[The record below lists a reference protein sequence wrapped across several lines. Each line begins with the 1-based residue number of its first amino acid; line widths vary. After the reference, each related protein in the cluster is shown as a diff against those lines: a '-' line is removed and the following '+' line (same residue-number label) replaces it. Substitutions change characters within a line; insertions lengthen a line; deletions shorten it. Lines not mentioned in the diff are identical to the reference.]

1 MDPQASQEM
10 VVVDI
15 RMPFWSMVTFMIKW
29 AIAAIPAVIILF
41 LFGALLA
48 GVLGGMAL
56 GLR

>member
-1 MDPQASQEM
+1 MDPQANQEM

-41 LFGALLA
+41 LLGALLA
-48 GVLGGMAL
+48 GVVGGMAL

>member
-1 MDPQASQEM
+1 MDTQTNQEM

-41 LFGALLA
+41 LCGALLA

-56 GLR
+56 GIR